1 MKDTFMVTDCQSRDG
16 GKALQVRPSNLKAI
30 EQRAS
35 EEKELK
41 TPFIQHRVGERPALG
56 IVGG

>member
-1 MKDTFMVTDCQSRDG
+1 MVTDCQSRDG

-56 IVGG
+56 ILGG